1 MTRDVERGSPHPVPP
16 RASGEA
22 SAVAGRPGTRKPPR
36 YGEVR
41 AVLGFLARFAG
52 GWIATLVVLSFVPAI
67 DRWAV
72 GHTISSLLLVTHL
85 FQVASTGANGSI
97 TIAGISIE
105 IVPDCTPLMPT
116 AVLWIA
122 IAAFPAPWRTR
133 LLGLA
138 AGAILLW
145 LYNMARIL
153 ALVPVLAHRP
163 EIFEFV
169 HVYLW
174 QTMTLL
180 VVFAMF
186 LLWLRLQQPRAA
198 RA

>member
-1 MTRDVERGSPHPVPP
+1 MTPEAERGPSHPVPSRIP
-16 RASGEA
+16 GEA
-22 SAVAGRPGTRKPPR
+22 PASAARPGTRKAPR
-36 YGEVR
+36 PGEVR
-41 AVLGFLARFAG
+41 AVLGFLGRFAG

-67 DRWAV
+67 ERWAV
-72 GHTISSLLLVTHL
+72 RHTISSLLFVTHL
-85 FQVASTGANGSI
+85 FRVASAAAGGAVM
-97 TIAGISIE
+97 IAGVSIE

-116 AVLWIA
+116 AALWIA
-122 IAAFPAPWRTR
+122 IAAFPAPWRSR

-138 AGAILLW
+138 TGALLLW

-163 EIFEFV
+163 EIFEFI

-174 QTMTLL
+174 QTVTLL

-186 LLWLRLQQPRAA
+186 LLWLKLQQPKAA
-198 RA
+198 HP